1 MTRASAHVWLNVA
14 VVAAALA
21 PVAHLAAQRTPTDW
35 SPLERVV
42 SEEMKA
48 KGIPGVVVMVAS
60 ARRVIYSG
68 AFGLANVDTKEVL
81 TTNHLMQVGS
91 ITKTFTALMALQLKA
106 RGTVDIDA
114 PIGGAL
120 PGLSPALAAL
130 TMRDLLHQRA
140 GLRDVAGDDG
150 PDADDQLLAWVKSLG
165 DTMRVL
171 PPGEAFSY
179 SNVGFALAGA
189 AAQEWARQPFAD
201 LLRVNVLTPLGMT
214 RSTMRPEEAL
224 ASAHAAGHIGSAGSA
239 GVSAKGIA
247 NDTRLWPAGYLWS
260 SGDDM
265 GRFLQALVVDGRAR
279 TGTGLFRGV
288 LDSAFAPAIT
298 VPGLPNDT
306 RYGFGV
312 FVDRSAWGERVWHP
326 GSVTGFSAFW
336 AAIPASRLAVA
347 VLTNRDGVRLEP
359 IAEAA
364 FSVAIGSRASA
375 ARAGG
380 RANSPSPTGGSQARR
395 RNRASTTSSSA
406 SSATDNSSDG
416 SPVPRELAR
425 SLEGVYEGRFP
436 VELRWKDGALQL
448 LRFGTVLRV
457 TSLGGDRYRVRAPGQ
472 STADD
477 ITIIPA
483 REGREPYVQMYLWAF
498 VRTRP

>member
-1 MTRASAHVWLNVA
+1 MTRARVRFRLSVA
-14 VVAAALA
+14 VVAATLS
-21 PVAHLAAQRTPTDW
+21 PVANLAAQRTPADW

-42 SEEMKA
+42 AEQLRA
-48 KGIPGVVVMVAS
+48 KGIPGVVVMVAN

-68 AFGLANVDTKEVL
+68 AFGLANADTKEVL

-91 ITKTFTALMALQLKA
+91 ITKTFTALMALQLKT
-106 RGTVDIDA
+106 RGTVDFDI
-114 PIGGAL
+114 PVGGAIAGL
-120 PGLSPALAAL
+120 PKTIASL

-150 PDADDQLLAWVKSLG
+150 PDAEDQLIAYVRSLG
-165 DTMRVL
+165 DTMQVL
-171 PPGEAFSY
+171 PPGAAFSY

-214 RSTMRPEEAL
+214 RSTMRPEEAIR
-224 ASAHAAGHIGSAGSA
+224 SAHAAGHVGTPGGAGEVA
-239 GVSAKGIA
+239 DGII

-265 GRFLQALVVDGRAR
+265 GRFLQALVSEGRAR
-279 TGTGLFRGV
+279 TGGGLFRGV
-288 LDSAFAPAIT
+288 VDSAFAPAVS
-298 VPGLPNDT
+298 VPGLPNET

-312 FVDRSAWGERVWHP
+312 FVDRSPWGERVWHP
-326 GSVTGFSAFW
+326 GSVTGFSAYW
-336 AAIPASRLAVA
+336 AAVPASRLAVA

-359 IAEAA
+359 IADAA
-364 FSVAIGSRASA
+364 FLVAMGARPSA
-375 ARAGG
+375 ARSGG
-380 RANSPSPTGGSQARR
+380 KSARAPRAGGSQARR
-395 RNRASTTSSSA
+395 RDGASMASA
-406 SSATDNSSDG
+406 AADNSSDE
-416 SPVPRELAR
+416 SPVPRAQAL

-436 VELRWKDGALQL
+436 VELRWRDNSLQL
-448 LRFGTVLRV
+448 LRFGTALTVR
-457 TSLGGDRYRVRAPGQ
+457 SIGGDRYRARAPGA

-477 ITIIPA
+477 IIITPPM
-483 REGREPYVQMYLWAF
+483 RGGREPYIQMYLWAF